1 MIINGL
7 KVTKEDFEG
16 LLKDL
21 KTMQALNN
29 TSDREG
35 LNYMLESLISRLE
48 TNLKADEQRELRIHD
63 MVEVISSDDEDIQD
77 YIVKV
82 WWIIDINKSREYPYE
97 VEFQYKNFSD
107 DWLWK
112 KEELKLI

>member
-1 MIINGL
+1 MINGL

-21 KTMQALNN
+21 KTMKALNDTN
-29 TSDREG
+29 DREK
-35 LNYMLESLISRLE
+35 LNRMLILLINALG

-63 MVEVISSDDEDIQD
+63 MVEVVSSDDEDLED
-77 YIVKV
+77 YIGKV
-82 WWIIDINKSREYPYE
+82 GWIVDIENTREYPYE
-97 VEFQYKNFSD
+97 VEFQDKKFSD

>member
-1 MIINGL
+1 MINGL

-29 TSDREG
+29 TSDRER

-48 TNLKADEQRELRIHD
+48 TNLKADKQRELKIHD
-63 MVEVISSDDEDIQD
+63 MVEVISSDDEDLED
-77 YIVKV
+77 YIGQTG
-82 WWIIDINKSREYPYE
+82 WIVDIEDTREYPYE
-97 VEFQYKNFSD
+97 VEFQDKNFSD

>member
-21 KTMQALNN
+21 KTMKHYNDTN
-29 TSDREG
+29 DRER
-35 LNYMLESLISRLE
+35 LNYMLEILISRLE
-48 TNLKADEQRELRIHD
+48 TNLKADEQRELKIHD
-63 MVEVISSDDEDIQD
+63 MVEVISSGDEDIQD
-77 YIVKV
+77 YIGQVG
-82 WWIIDINKSREYPYE
+82 WIIDIDNTREYPYE
-97 VEFQYKNFSD
+97 VEFQDKKFSD
-107 DWLWK
+107 NWLWK

>member
-21 KTMQALNN
+21 KTMKHYNDTN
-29 TSDREG
+29 DRER
-35 LNYMLESLISRLE
+35 LNYMLETLIGRLE
-48 TNLKADEQRELRIHD
+48 TNLKADEQRELKIHD
-63 MVEVISSDDEDIQD
+63 MVEVISSDDEDLD
-77 YIVKV
+77 EYIGQVG
-82 WWIIDINKSREYPYE
+82 WIININNTSEYPYE
-97 VEFQYKNFSD
+97 IEFQDKSFTN

-112 KEELKLI
+112 KEELELI